1 MPNAKIT
8 VKDVGK
14 KIISEYSF
22 VLSFIL
28 LVIIAASVNKN
39 FFTWTNISNIFVQ
52 SSMIGLIAMG
62 MSMVISAGQIDISVG
77 SQVAFIGGFGILVL
91 NYTRSVW
98 VMLAFCCAVGIALG
112 AINGLLVTKGGMPS
126 MIATMAMQSAC
137 RSVINHF
144 GSGGPFTVDSELYES
159 FRMLAVGGIEIGPSF
174 KIPYLMIIFIVFV
187 IIFDNIM
194 RNTKLGKHVYA
205 VGSNEVSARLSGIN
219 VDLVKTLTFVITGL
233 MCGVAAL
240 IYASRMT
247 AVAAASAGSAY
258 EMDAIAAVAI
268 GGTSMSGGRGKIV
281 GTFAGVLM
289 FKIISNILTAADVS
303 TFLNGAISGAIIVI
317 AVPCAGICGKSQ
329 LPAGRLLRRGAGA
342 GQGPGGT
349 VWRHRL

>member
-1 MPNAKIT
+1 MA
-8 VKDVGK
+8 
-14 KIISEYSF
+14 
-22 VLSFIL
+22 
-28 LVIIAASVNKN
+28 
-39 FFTWTNISNIFVQ
+39 FFESHEKTT
-52 SSMIGLIAMG
+52 
-62 MSMVISAGQIDISVG
+62 
-77 SQVAFIGGFGILVL
+77 
-91 NYTRSVW
+91 
-98 VMLAFCCAVGIALG
+98 
-112 AINGLLVTKGGMPS
+112 
-126 MIATMAMQSAC
+126 
-137 RSVINHF
+137 
-144 GSGGPFTVDSELYES
+144 ELYES

-317 AVPCAGICGKSQ
+317 AV
-329 LPAGRLLRRGAGA
+329 LLQNFQNRKR
-342 GQGPGGT
+342 
-349 VWRHRL
+349 

>member
-1 MPNAKIT
+1 MLNTKVNP
-8 VKDVGK
+8 KDIFK
-14 KIISEYSF
+14 KLLTEYSF

-62 MSMVISAGQIDISVG
+62 MSMVISAGLIDISVG
-77 SQVAFIGGFGILVL
+77 SQVAFIGGFGILIL
-91 NYTRSVW
+91 NRTGSVW
-98 VMLAFCCAVGIALG
+98 AMLGFCSLIGIVLG
-112 AINGLLVTKGGMPS
+112 GINGLLVTKGGMPP

-144 GSGGPFTVDSELYES
+144 GSGGPFTVDTSLFES
-159 FRMLAVGGIEIGPSF
+159 FRLLAVGGIQITKNF
-174 KIPYLMIIFIVFV
+174 KIPYLMLIFIAAV
-187 IIFDNIM
+187 IIFDIVM
-194 RNTKLGKHVYA
+194 KSTKLGKHVYA

-219 VDLVKTLTFVITGL
+219 VDLVKSLTFIITGL
-233 MCGVAAL
+233 MCGIAAF

-247 AVAAASAGSAY
+247 AVAAASAATNY

-268 GGTSMSGGRGKIV
+268 GGTSMSGGRGKIA

-289 FKIISNILTAADVS
+289 FKMISNILTAADVS

-317 AVPCAGICGKSQ
+317 AV
-329 LPAGRLLRRGAGA
+329 LLQNFQNRKR
-342 GQGPGGT
+342 
-349 VWRHRL
+349 

>member
-1 MPNAKIT
+1 MKQKKN
-8 VKDVGK
+8 VGAILGEYGAFLALIILVVGLS
-14 KIISEYSF
+14 IISPEFRQPSNF
-22 VLSFIL
+22 LNL
-28 LVIIAASVNKN
+28 LRQATFN
-39 FFTWTNISNIFVQ
+39 
-52 SSMIGLIAMG
+52 GLIAVG
-62 MSMVISAGQIDISVG
+62 MTCVILSDGIDLSVG
-77 SQVAFIGGFGILVL
+77 STFALSAIICAELIMMGLPAPVAILCALLSGIL
-91 NYTRSVW
+91 
-98 VMLAFCCAVGIALG
+98 LG
-112 AINGLLVTKGGMPS
+112 MISGLLVTKGGMPS

-317 AVPCAGICGKSQ
+317 AV
-329 LPAGRLLRRGAGA
+329 LLQNFQNRKR
-342 GQGPGGT
+342 
-349 VWRHRL
+349 